1 MKLIKTTEENA
12 DVTIYDEVTRESYTW
27 DGEANVGEVA
37 EAYAA
42 TYDADFSTGPVRIRL
57 EFADETVWGSFGADR
72 KFTADNKNHF

>member
-1 MKLIKTTEENA
+1 MKLIRTTEENA
-12 DVTIYDEVTRESYTW
+12 DVTIYDEATRESYTW

-42 TYDADFSTGPVRIRL
+42 TYDADFSTGHVRIRM
-57 EFADETVWGSFGADR
+57 EFADDTVWGSVGEDR

>member
-12 DVTIYDEVTRESYTW
+12 DVTIYDEATRESYTW
-27 DGEANVGEVA
+27 DGEASVGEVA

-42 TYDADFSTGPVRIRL
+42 TYDADFSAGPVRIRL

-72 KFTADNKNHF
+72 KFAADNKNHF